1 MAEERRATDER
12 RHFERHHFEEELQIL
27 KNRLLNMGALVE
39 ERVHDATNALIER
52 RLDTAERI
60 ITSDQDVNELQ
71 IEIDERCLRLLALQQ
86 PMASDLRLIT
96 AAMKINADLERIG
109 DQAVN
114 IAEQAVRIL
123 AHPPLKPMIDLP
135 RMAQI
140 AEKMTRESLDAFV
153 RKDAKLARAILA
165 RDDEVDQ
172 LKDQVFRVLLT
183 YMMADP
189 GTIERALGLIL
200 VSRHLERIADH
211 ATNIAEDVIFVVEAK
226 DVRHHHEERQA

>member
-1 MAEERRATDER
+1 MEERRASDQR
-12 RHFERHHFEEELQIL
+12 RHFERHHFEEELQAL

-39 ERVHDATNALIER
+39 ERVHDATHALIER

-60 ITSDQDVNELQ
+60 IGSDQDVNDLQ

-114 IAEQAVRIL
+114 IAEQAARIL
-123 AHPPLKPMIDLP
+123 AHPPLKPIIDLP
-135 RMAQI
+135 RMAEI
-140 AEKMTRESLDAFV
+140 SERMTRESLDAFV

-165 RDDEVDQ
+165 RDDEVDA

-200 VSRHLERIADH
+200 ISRHLERIADH

-226 DVRHHHEERQA
+226 DVRHHHEERPGS